1 MPIYIFEV
9 KIKIFPYHINDNY
22 KKNDKIMLQNI
33 YITAYWGSFLMYLT
47 IKSVFLSLIF
57 VSCPVYPKV
66 GLYIVFLFLYY
77 TLPIFMMAV

>member
-1 MPIYIFEV
+1 MLIYIFEV

-47 IKSVFLSLIF
+47 I
-57 VSCPVYPKV
+57 
-66 GLYIVFLFLYY
+66 
-77 TLPIFMMAV
+77 